1 MSNLIAILV
10 VLALLVF
17 FPAFLFI
24 LLVRAI
30 RIPGTRWWGIVILL
44 SLLTCYC
51 TTLAAIIGMIAGG
64 NAAGSAALERR
75 YCEEFR
81 EVLTQTKTLPEA
93 IARMDAAAAS
103 DEYQIREPDKNLRFR
118 YVWLLGGCFLF
129 AGANLMMFGPGR
141 REKRHPSD
149 CIVMIVAALVVF
161 LTGVWQIAWGN
172 GYAFQSS
179 AYRRMLSGWHEKI
192 DLTAI
197 RASNME
203 IAAKLAEN
211 KVKSLNGLWAAFRE
225 LLGEEIPGVQVKT
238 GKPEEAAPADA
249 GTGTGPG
256 IAIIGGA
263 DGPTAVFI
271 GSELLKKRGGAPAET
286 QAEATTSE
294 VMESPAEPSG
304 ETENALQAP
313 DGKDK

>member
-1 MSNLIAILV
+1 MSNLIAIIVVFAVLV
-10 VLALLVF
+10 I

-24 LLVRAI
+24 LLIRAI

-51 TTLAAIIGMIAGG
+51 TTVTAIIGMIVGG
-64 NAAGSAALERR
+64 NATGSAAMDRH

-81 EVLTQTKTLPEA
+81 EALTQTETLPEA

-103 DEYQIREPDKNLRFR
+103 DEYQIGAPDRNLWFR

-141 REKRHPSD
+141 RERRHPMD
-149 CIVMIVAALVVF
+149 CMVMIVVALVVF

-172 GYAFQSS
+172 GYAFQASS
-179 AYRRMLSGWHEKI
+179 YRRMLTGWHDKI
-192 DLTAI
+192 NLDAI
-197 RASNME
+197 RAPNAE
-203 IAAKLAEN
+203 IAAKLDEN
-211 KVKSLNGLWAAFRE
+211 EVKSLNGLRFAFLE
-225 LLGEEIPGVQVKT
+225 LTGETFPGVQVKT
-238 GKPEEAAPADA
+238 EKPDEEAAPADA
-249 GTGTGPG
+249 GTGPG

-271 GSELLKKRGGAPAET
+271 GSELLKKLDGTPADKSGGTADSQT
-286 QAEATTSE
+286 D
-294 VMESPAEPSG
+294 
-304 ETENALQAP
+304 NASSDL
-313 DGKDK
+313 

>member
-30 RIPGTRWWGIVILL
+30 RISGMRWWGIVILL

-51 TTLAAIIGMIAGG
+51 TTMTAVIGLIVGG
-64 NAAGSAALERR
+64 NATGAAALEKR
-75 YCEEFR
+75 YCGEFR
-81 EVLTQTKTLPEA
+81 EALTRTETLPAVLE
-93 IARMDAAAAS
+93 RMDAAAES

-129 AGANLMMFGPGR
+129 AGANLMMFAPGR
-141 REKRHPSD
+141 RERRHPAD

-161 LTGVWQIAWGN
+161 LTGIWQIAWGN
-172 GYAFQSS
+172 GYAYQAAS
-179 AYRRMLSGWHEKI
+179 YRRFLTGWHEGI
-192 DLTAI
+192 RLDAI
-197 RASNME
+197 RASNLE
-203 IAAKLAEN
+203 IAVQLTERG
-211 KVKSLNGLWAAFRE
+211 VKNLNELRRMFRE
-225 LLGEEIPGVQVKT
+225 LSGEKMLGVPAGNKKAGVD
-238 GKPEEAAPADA
+238 GS
-249 GTGTGPG
+249 G

-271 GSELLKKRGGAPAET
+271 NSELMKKQNGAPADGNKEET
-286 QAEATTSE
+286 DS
-294 VMESPAEPSG
+294 
-304 ETENALQAP
+304 ETENAESDL
-313 DGKDK
+313 